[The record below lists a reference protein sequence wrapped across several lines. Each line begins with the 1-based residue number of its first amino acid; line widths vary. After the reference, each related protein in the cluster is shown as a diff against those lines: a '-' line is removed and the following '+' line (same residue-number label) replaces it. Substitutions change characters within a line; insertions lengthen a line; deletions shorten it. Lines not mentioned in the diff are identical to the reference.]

1 MKIIGTGSSLP
12 SLTVTND
19 DLATFLD
26 TNDAWISSRTGIQAR
41 HLLSTES
48 LYDLAV
54 DASNKAIQASGLRPD
69 QIDFLLVSNVANQH
83 VTPGLSCI
91 IQKRIGVTDACR

>member
-1 MKIIGTGSSLP
+1 MP

-26 TNDAWISSRTGIQAR
+26 TNDNWISTRTGIQAR
-41 HLLSTES
+41 HLLSTED

-54 DASNKAIQASGLRPD
+54 EAATKAIKAR
-69 QIDFLLVSNVANQH
+69 
-83 VTPGLSCI
+83 
-91 IQKRIGVTDACR
+91 ACVPTR

>member
-1 MKIIGTGSSLP
+1 MKIIGTGSALP

-26 TNDAWISSRTGIQAR
+26 TNDTWITSRTGIQAR

-48 LYDLAV
+48 LYDLATRLT
-54 DASNKAIQASGLRPD
+54 SSWFLMWQTNTSPQA
-69 QIDFLLVSNVANQH
+69 
-83 VTPGLSCI
+83 
-91 IQKRIGVTDACR
+91 